1 MTLYEEIMSY
11 DADTLAAFIYGL
23 IAETEEDVVAKLSM
37 MGINISMCSLS
48 EDVRIAMIKHDLM
61 EEVTDDTKHFRR

>member
-1 MTLYEEIMSY
+1 MTRYEDIMSY
-11 DADTLAAFIYGL
+11 DPDTLAAFIYGL
-23 IAETEEDVVAKLSM
+23 IAETEEGVIDKLSM
-37 MGINISMCSLS
+37 MGINVSMCSMS

>member
-1 MTLYEEIMSY
+1 MTRYEDIMSY

-23 IAETEEDVVAKLSM
+23 IAQTEEDVVAKLSM
-37 MGINISMCSLS
+37 MGIEVSMCSLS

-61 EEVTDDTKHFRR
+61 EEVTDDTKHFGR